1 MRGRVGPKASTKSSL
16 PMVPGSP
23 VKGGGLAAGN
33 NDSMEEDLEST
44 HLHDDAVGPSELLP
58 TPSSVLD
65 QDGDIVMSEV
75 VSAGNSSSG
84 KERDTSNDWLKGSSR
99 RTSMAA
105 RALSMSVNALPQS
118 PSPEPEPEVART
130 PPTRRGGL
138 RSSNNPQPSS
148 SGSAEPSTS
157 SRQKAP
163 KVRGL
168 SVLKD
173 CRVYVDIRDESGN
186 DTGEYFV
193 NMLKLLG
200 AKVMGFATQ

>member
-1 MRGRVGPKASTKSSL
+1 
-16 PMVPGSP
+16 
-23 VKGGGLAAGN
+23 
-33 NDSMEEDLEST
+33 
-44 HLHDDAVGPSELLP
+44 
-58 TPSSVLD
+58 
-65 QDGDIVMSEV
+65 
-75 VSAGNSSSG
+75 
-84 KERDTSNDWLKGSSR
+84 
-99 RTSMAA
+99 MAA
-105 RALSMSVNALPQS
+105 RALSMSVNALPKS
-118 PSPEPEPEVART
+118 PSPEPEPEAVRT

-200 AKVMGFATQ
+200 AKVIRFFIQQGTCLIESHPSGHEQCRFDMYSYCLPQWCCRDYQEISVSSCFALSGTVQLTSSIKLIRR